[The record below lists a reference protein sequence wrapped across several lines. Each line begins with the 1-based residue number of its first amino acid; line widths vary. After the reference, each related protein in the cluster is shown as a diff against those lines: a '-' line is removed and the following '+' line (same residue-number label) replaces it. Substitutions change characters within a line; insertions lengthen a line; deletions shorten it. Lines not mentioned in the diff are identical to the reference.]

1 MKKYVLLFLKESI
14 FTWIIGVLTVL
25 ALVASEYLL
34 SNVLDSIITL
44 NLVSFLRSI
53 SIVCIGYVIVFTSK
67 YLQEII
73 RTKTVQRQ
81 LQAIR
86 EDIADRIKN
95 AKYTAFHKRHSADY
109 VSWFEGDLNLIEQ
122 KALVPIM
129 LIVISIAKFALSF
142 AALFLIHWQIALAAS
157 VGGFILLLF
166 PKLFEKAI
174 NDKTNRYS
182 KMVGAFVTKI
192 EDTLSGFDALFS
204 FNRRALITEEVTKNG
219 KNRAK
224 EFTSLAN
231 IHILSALCAAL
242 IGYFFYISIL
252 ALTGY
257 LAIKNVINVG
267 AVLATQ
273 TISKMLVDSLKES
286 SGYFLQINSCKS
298 LFKKFEEIETVK
310 ETSLKLLQVPSFRD
324 KISIEN
330 LSFTYEGA
338 KRPSLSNV
346 NMCFEIGE
354 KYGIIGESGSGKTT
368 LFKLLSGMLE
378 GYEGA
383 IYYDGAELA
392 EINKETLREKVAYID
407 QSVYLFNKTI
417 RQNISLEKDFTD
429 EEFDK
434 ALEGAALKS
443 VISKLQGGI
452 DTMVE
457 QNGSNFSGGQRQR
470 IALARAL
477 IYGRKIVFIDEGTS
491 ALDEQNAKEIESR
504 LLKNSSLTVVMVS
517 HHFSEETKGE
527 LDKIYT
533 L

>member
-1 MKKYVLLFLKESI
+1 MKKYVLMLLKESVI
-14 FTWIIGVLTVL
+14 TWIIGVLAVL
-25 ALVASEYLL
+25 SLVTTEYLL
-34 SNVLDSIITL
+34 ARVLDSVIAL
-44 NLVSFLRSI
+44 NIRAFIHAV
-53 SIVCIGYVIVFTSK
+53 SIVLIGYVAVFVFN

-122 KALVPIM
+122 KALVPMM

-242 IGYFFYISIL
+242 M
-252 ALTGY
+252 
-257 LAIKNVINVG
+257 
-267 AVLATQ
+267 ATFS
-273 TISKMLVDSLKES
+273 T
-286 SGYFLQINSCKS
+286 F
-298 LFKKFEEIETVK
+298 
-310 ETSLKLLQVPSFRD
+310 PS
-324 KISIEN
+324 
-330 LSFTYEGA
+330 
-338 KRPSLSNV
+338 SLSQA
-346 NMCFEIGE
+346 
-354 KYGIIGESGSGKTT
+354 T
-368 LFKLLSGMLE
+368 L
-378 GYEGA
+378 
-383 IYYDGAELA
+383 
-392 EINKETLREKVAYID
+392 
-407 QSVYLFNKTI
+407 Q
-417 RQNISLEKDFTD
+417 
-429 EEFDK
+429 
-434 ALEGAALKS
+434 
-443 VISKLQGGI
+443 
-452 DTMVE
+452 
-457 QNGSNFSGGQRQR
+457 
-470 IALARAL
+470 
-477 IYGRKIVFIDEGTS
+477 
-491 ALDEQNAKEIESR
+491 
-504 LLKNSSLTVVMVS
+504 
-517 HHFSEETKGE
+517 
-527 LDKIYT
+527 
-533 L
+533 